1 MQTKVRDRF
10 RRALGRSNSAGL
22 VLLTV
27 ITWSVYAVLGNGFL
41 SSFNLFTLSQV
52 AAGTA
57 VIGLAQLAVVVTG
70 RMNLAVGAIG
80 VGVVMLTGW
89 LMGPVG
95 VPPLVAILIGL
106 VAGGAAGALMAWL
119 ELSTGLNSFIVTL
132 AMGSV
137 YTGLMLI
144 LSKGVSVSVLPPAVT
159 AFGSRSLLSPYLSF
173 LVIPAVVLA
182 GVLWYLYQRTSVG
195 WKILAVGGNETAAR
209 LGGVRTGRM
218 VVVSFAISGVLCGV
232 AAVMEMS
239 RVAAALPSLGT
250 TWLMASFIVPVLGG
264 TPLKGGSV
272 SVGGA
277 LLAAVFVES
286 ITSGLVSLSV
296 APYWQSLAVALVLL
310 VAVVADEARRRR
322 QRRRPHVEVSEPVEM
337 EGSHVRATV

>member
-106 VAGGAAGALMAWL
+106 VAGGAAGA
-119 ELSTGLNSFIVTL
+119 
-132 AMGSV
+132 
-137 YTGLMLI
+137 
-144 LSKGVSVSVLPPAVT
+144 
-159 AFGSRSLLSPYLSF
+159 
-173 LVIPAVVLA
+173 
-182 GVLWYLYQRTSVG
+182 
-195 WKILAVGGNETAAR
+195 
-209 LGGVRTGRM
+209 
-218 VVVSFAISGVLCGV
+218 
-232 AAVMEMS
+232 
-239 RVAAALPSLGT
+239 
-250 TWLMASFIVPVLGG
+250 
-264 TPLKGGSV
+264 
-272 SVGGA
+272 
-277 LLAAVFVES
+277 
-286 ITSGLVSLSV
+286 
-296 APYWQSLAVALVLL
+296 
-310 VAVVADEARRRR
+310 
-322 QRRRPHVEVSEPVEM
+322 
-337 EGSHVRATV
+337 